1 MSDPS
6 KPTSSS
12 TTATTSTTTDTPSN
26 KDTNDNNPTA
36 GFVPRVVESVVVHP
50 LVLLS
55 VTDHY
60 NRVARDAA
68 NRRVVGVLLG
78 ETWKGRVD
86 VTNSFAVPFEEDPR
100 EPGIF
105 YLDHDY
111 LEIMYTMFKKVS
123 AKERI
128 VGFYSTGPK
137 IRPAD
142 LPLDK
147 LFRKYTSNPVLV
159 IIDIR
164 PEVQGLPIQSYVTVE
179 TIIEGREAVR
189 TFAHIPSEV
198 GAYEAEEVGVE
209 HLLRDINDPSVSTLG
224 ADIRHKLNGLQG
236 LFSRL
241 KEISTYLE
249 RVLLGKLPPNNEIM
263 YQIQTILTLLP
274 NIHIDP
280 LRTSFFEITND
291 QHLALYTASLARSVI
306 ALHDLVTN
314 KAKFKDGEVVPDEKE
329 KENKEKDNKDKDGK
343 DKTKEKTDDKD
354 KKTEKK

>member
-6 KPTSSS
+6 SSKLPASSS
-12 TTATTSTTTDTPSN
+12 SSSESKTIEN
-26 KDTNDNNPTA
+26 KDDNNNSTNTPGT
-36 GFVPRVVESVVVHP
+36 FVPRVVESVVVHP

-60 NRVARDAA
+60 NRVARDAQ

-147 LFRKYTSNPVLV
+147 LFRKYTSNPVCV

-179 TIIEGREAVR
+179 SIIEGREAVR

-209 HLLRDINDPSVSTLG
+209 HLLRDINDPSVSSLG

-241 KEISTYLE
+241 KEISVYLE

-263 YQIQTILTLLP
+263 YQIQTILALLP

-314 KAKFKDGEVVPDEKE
+314 KAKFKDGENVPEDKE
-329 KENKEKDNKDKDGK
+329 NKDKD
-343 DKTKEKTDDKD
+343 TSSKEKDGSGKEKD
-354 KKTEKK
+354 TKKTEKK